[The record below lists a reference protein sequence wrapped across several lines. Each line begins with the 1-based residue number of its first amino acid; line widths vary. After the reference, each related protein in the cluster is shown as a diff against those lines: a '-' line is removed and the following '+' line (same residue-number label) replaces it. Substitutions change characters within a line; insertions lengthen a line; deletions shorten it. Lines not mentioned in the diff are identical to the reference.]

1 MQQQRINETC
11 DGAAAGTAP
20 MMMEMTGNG
29 KVRFSDHTN
38 QEFTGTALDHVE
50 ANKNDIW
57 YNQGDMKQ
65 IKEAAFLLSRQAGKY
80 GVGTLLGN
88 TYGNDD
94 LATMSAIQAWANA
107 CAERRGLERFHCR
120 HYAKKRMDVRRK
132 TILSVLK
139 AQHRMLVEEKLT
151 DRVYVGVVIG
161 RLAEAYS
168 LEARRFARVLG
179 HADAATAAQ
188 LDNNNNNNAVAAVE
202 SIQRGRS
209 ILKMDAKPLQVQ
221 RQKTPQSITM
231 LDQWT
236 EQAVNLSPLPVGAY
250 PSGTT
255 FSKTVSSSPSS
266 VITSAFLHCV

>member
-1 MQQQRINETC
+1 MQQQRINEAC
-11 DGAAAGTAP
+11 DGAAASTAP
-20 MMMEMTGNG
+20 IMMMEMTGTG
-29 KVRFSDHTN
+29 KVRFSDYTN
-38 QEFTGTALDHVE
+38 QEFTGTALDHLE
-50 ANKNDIW
+50 ADKNDIW

-188 LDNNNNNNAVAAVE
+188 LDNNAISVE

-209 ILKMDAKPLQVQ
+209 ILKMGASKPLQVQ
-221 RQKTPQSITM
+221 RQNTPQSITM
-231 LDQWT
+231 LDHWT

-250 PSGTT
+250 SSGTT

-266 VITSAFLHCV
+266 VMTSTFLHCV

>member
-1 MQQQRINETC
+1 
-11 DGAAAGTAP
+11 
-20 MMMEMTGNG
+20 MMMEMTGTG

-38 QEFTGTALDHVE
+38 QEFTGTALDHLE
-50 ANKNDIW
+50 ADKNDIW

-188 LDNNNNNNAVAAVE
+188 LDNNSVAVVE

-209 ILKMDAKPLQVQ
+209 ILKISAPKPLQVQ

-236 EQAVNLSPLPVGAY
+236 EQAVNLSPVPPAGAY
-250 PSGTT
+250 SSSAN

-266 VITSAFLHCV
+266 VMTSAFLHC